1 MKIHA
6 PLLAFAAATSIALA
20 LAGCGKSDAGTS
32 PNTKS
37 STKQE
42 PAPKDD
48 PGHGGTGAIVLAE
61 ADIAQAGVKTATL
74 AEEPIRTGIALS
86 ATIQPNRD
94 RFAHVAPRVAGR
106 IVEVPAKLGDTVK
119 AGQTLAVLD
128 SVEVGES
135 MSAYQQAASQHA
147 VAKADFE
154 RAQRLFDESIV
165 PQKDFLRARSEF
177 EKARAGMNAATDKLR
192 LMGVA
197 PTIGSA
203 ASRLPVHSPFAGT
216 VIEKGAVIGELAQP
230 DKSLFTVAD
239 LSTVW
244 IEANLYEK
252 DLGRVLVGAEA
263 SITVQAYPDQA
274 FVGRLAYVSALVDRE
289 THTVKA
295 RIEVPNREGKLK
307 PEMFATAVVQT
318 EEQVRALSVPTEAV
332 VLVDNRSTIF
342 VKDADGFEPRT
353 VTLGELVGGRQVLK
367 AGVSAGDEVVVA
379 GAYALKSRLLKS
391 RIGDAH

>member
-1 MKIHA
+1 MTIQS
-6 PLLAFAAATSIALA
+6 PLLTLAVSAAMALNV
-20 LAGCGKSDAGTS
+20 AGCGKPDAVAS
-32 PNTKS
+32 ADTK

-48 PGHGGTGAIVLAE
+48 HGQGGSGAIKLAE

-86 ATIQPNRD
+86 ATIQPNRE

-106 IVEVPAKLGDTVK
+106 IVEVPAKLGDAVK

-135 MSAYQQAASQHA
+135 MSAYQQAESQHA

-154 RAQRLFDESIV
+154 RAQRLYDESVV
-165 PQKDFLRARSEF
+165 PQKEFLRARSEF

-203 ASRLPVHSPFAGT
+203 ASRLPVPSPFAGT
-216 VIEKGAVIGELAQP
+216 VIEKGAVLGELAQP

-252 DLGRVLVGAEA
+252 DLGRVHLGAEA
-263 SITVQAYPDQA
+263 SITVQAYPDQS

-289 THTVKA
+289 SRTVKA
-295 RIEVPNREGKLK
+295 RIEVPNRDGKLK
-307 PEMFATAVVQT
+307 PEMFATAIVQT
-318 EEQVRALSVPTEAV
+318 EERVRALSVPTEAV
-332 VLVDNRSTIF
+332 VLVDNRNTVF

-353 VTLGELVGGRQVLK
+353 VTLGELVGGRQVL
-367 AGVSAGDEVVVA
+367 
-379 GAYALKSRLLKS
+379 
-391 RIGDAH
+391 